1 MWLSSQGVYSLLSL
15 NFFYRFAFSA
25 YKTVFALYCAAA
37 LGYGAPEVGYVLSCV
52 GLAGIVVQVTGRRR
66 RHYHHSHLHHHRHH
80 HHRHRHR
87 PLPEFDLLQK
97 IILMKLM

>member
-1 MWLSSQGVYSLLSL
+1 MGARAFTLLVRLSRPSRSL

-52 GLAGIVVQVTGRRR
+52 GLAGIG
-66 RHYHHSHLHHHRHH
+66 
-80 HHRHRHR
+80 
-87 PLPEFDLLQK
+87 K
-97 IILMKLM
+97 IFSTSYSWYSPASK